1 MGTYSA
7 KSIQVLEGL
16 EPVRKRPGMYIGS
29 TNATGLHHLVWE
41 ILDNSVDEA
50 LNGHCNTIEITLE
63 KDGGLAIKDNGR
75 GIPIDAFGK
84 TRKSA
89 MEILFTTLHSGGK
102 FSEDNYKVSGGLH
115 GVGMAV
121 VCALSEKLIATS
133 RRDGFEWSQSYARGK
148 TTSQLKKG
156 KASKNYG
163 TTVYFKPDP
172 KIFPKTNF
180 SLKSILEQA
189 ESKSF
194 LNKGLKIIVRGEG
207 KKQAFQYP
215 NGIQDYIEKIIG
227 NRHPLTETPFYIE
240 KNNKKMRLEIAFQW
254 ASETDTV
261 THSYANSIKTVDGGS
276 HETGFRNGMTR
287 ALRTYIDRRNLLPK
301 GVSNITGDDVREGLI
316 AIISVYL
323 QGEVEFQG
331 QTKGRLN
338 SDITSQVE
346 SVVKHSLEHH
356 LHENQTLGDMIA
368 NRIILSAQARI
379 ASRQAKDAV
388 QRKTN
393 ISHRLNL
400 PGKLSDCA
408 TVDRDKAELFI
419 CEGDSAGGS
428 SKQARDRKTQA
439 ILPIRGKILNVQTAT
454 QTKAL
459 ANSEIQNLISA
470 IGTGISPKF
479 DYNKLR
485 YGKIIIMTDADV
497 DGAHICTLLL
507 TFFYRFMPDLI
518 TRGNLFIAQPPLYR
532 IDSGKNLFYAIDDK
546 EKDQIIKK
554 LNGSRYEVGRFKGL
568 GEMPPADLKQ
578 TTMNIQSRSLLR
590 VSIGD
595 HENTEKAFQ
604 QLMGK
609 DPEFRF
615 HFIKE
620 RAEFV
625 QDLDV

>member
-7 KSIQVLEGL
+7 KDIQVLEGL

-29 TNATGLHHLVWE
+29 TNSTGLHHLVWE
-41 ILDNSVDEA
+41 ILDNCVDEA
-50 LNGHCNTIEITLE
+50 LNGHCDSIEVKLE
-63 KDGGLAIKDNGR
+63 TDGGITIKDNGR
-75 GIPIDAFGK
+75 GIPIDTFGK
-84 TRKSA
+84 TKKSA

-102 FSEDNYKVSGGLH
+102 FSNDNYKVSGGLH

-121 VCALSEKLIATS
+121 VCALSEKLTAIS
-133 RRDGFEWSQSYARGK
+133 RRDGHEWSQSYSQGK
-148 TTSQLKKG
+148 ALGKLKKG
-156 KASKNYG
+156 KAVRTYG

-172 KIFPKTNF
+172 KIFPKTDLNIK
-180 SLKSILEQA
+180 LILERA
-189 ESKSF
+189 ESKAF
-194 LNKGLKIIVRGEG
+194 LNKGLMIAVSGKGE
-207 KKQAFQYP
+207 KQKFQYP
-215 NGIQDYIEKIIG
+215 NGIQDYIEKIMG
-227 NRHPLTETPFYIE
+227 KRPALTDKAFYVE
-240 KNNKKMRLEIAFQW
+240 KDDNKLRLETAFQW
-254 ASETDTV
+254 TSGTDTII
-261 THSYANSIKTVDGGS
+261 HSYANSIKTVDGGS
-276 HETGFRNGMTR
+276 HENGFRNGITK
-287 ALRTYIDRRNLLPK
+287 ALRNYIDRRNLLPK
-301 GVSNITGDDVREGLI
+301 GITGITGDDIREGLV
-316 AIISVYL
+316 AIINVYL

-346 SVVKHSLEHH
+346 SVVKHSLEHY
-356 LHENQTLGDMIA
+356 LLENQTMGDKIA
-368 NRIILSAQARI
+368 NRVILSAQARI
-379 ASRQAKDAV
+379 ASRQAKEAV

-408 TVDRDKAELFI
+408 TTDKNKAELFI

-454 QTKAL
+454 MAKIL
-459 ANSEIQNLISA
+459 ANTEIQNIISA
-470 IGTGISPKF
+470 TGTGIAPKF

-507 TFFYRFMPDLI
+507 TFFYRCLPELI
-518 TRGNLFIAQPPLYR
+518 TNGHLYIAQPPLYR
-532 IDSGKNLFYAIDDK
+532 IDSGKNMFYALDEE
-546 EKDQIIKK
+546 EKDRIIKDLGDRK
-554 LNGSRYEVGRFKGL
+554 YEIGRFKGL
-568 GEMPPADLKQ
+568 GEMPAADLKR
-578 TTMNIQSRSLLR
+578 TTMAPESRTLIR
-590 VSIGD
+590 VAINDG
-595 HENTEKAFQ
+595 ENTERTFI

-615 HFIKE
+615 NFIKE

-625 QDLDV
+625 RDLDV

>member
-1 MGTYSA
+1 
-7 KSIQVLEGL
+7 
-16 EPVRKRPGMYIGS
+16 
-29 TNATGLHHLVWE
+29 
-41 ILDNSVDEA
+41 
-50 LNGHCNTIEITLE
+50 
-63 KDGGLAIKDNGR
+63 
-75 GIPIDAFGK
+75 
-84 TRKSA
+84 
-89 MEILFTTLHSGGK
+89 
-102 FSEDNYKVSGGLH
+102 
-115 GVGMAV
+115 
-121 VCALSEKLIATS
+121 
-133 RRDGFEWSQSYARGK
+133 
-148 TTSQLKKG
+148 
-156 KASKNYG
+156 
-163 TTVYFKPDP
+163 
-172 KIFPKTNF
+172 
-180 SLKSILEQA
+180 
-189 ESKSF
+189 
-194 LNKGLKIIVRGEG
+194 
-207 KKQAFQYP
+207 
-215 NGIQDYIEKIIG
+215 
-227 NRHPLTETPFYIE
+227 
-240 KNNKKMRLEIAFQW
+240 
-254 ASETDTV
+254 
-261 THSYANSIKTVDGGS
+261 
-276 HETGFRNGMTR
+276 MTR